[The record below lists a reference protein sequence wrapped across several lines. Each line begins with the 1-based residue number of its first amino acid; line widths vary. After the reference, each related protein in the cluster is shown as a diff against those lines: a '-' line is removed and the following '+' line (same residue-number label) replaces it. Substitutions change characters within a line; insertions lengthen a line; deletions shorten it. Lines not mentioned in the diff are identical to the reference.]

1 MRQHPICP
9 TPGSDHLSKVS
20 HGDNKFQRRDP
31 YDGGRVCTNAAGL
44 NTLSLFA
51 ASALWNCSFPS
62 SPQEASRKFFLV
74 ASGGLSC
81 CDPRDLT
88 FLPGL
93 LPGVKQRRM
102 WVGDG
107 QQILSCE

>member
-1 MRQHPICP
+1 MGTTNFRGEMP
-9 TPGSDHLSKVS
+9 TM
-20 HGDNKFQRRDP
+20 GDVR
-31 YDGGRVCTNAAGL
+31 GL
-44 NTLSLFA
+44 MLLDATPEASA

-81 CDPRDLT
+81 CDPRGLT

-93 LPGVKQRRM
+93 LPGVKQHRM